1 MFPCG
6 LKKKKKRTILIVA
19 GMKTS
24 MLTQFEIGSCS
35 SEEGEVFPVRSWEA
49 LMRRGERLALLQGH
63 VPGPGTPE
71 IPWPSAPTA
80 ACLNPG
86 RGGGLKYRSLVTP
99 NQVPV
104 QDAESFH
111 ARLHVPWQ

>member
-49 LMRRGERLALLQGH
+49 EMRRGERLALLQGH
-63 VPGPGTPE
+63 IPGPGTPE

-80 ACLNPG
+80 A
-86 RGGGLKYRSLVTP
+86 
-99 NQVPV
+99 
-104 QDAESFH
+104 
-111 ARLHVPWQ
+111 